1 MNHPRQHLWQALQRR
16 FGDQNKPTTAAEL
29 LVRGLKIVP
38 LDGQENS
45 AVYALGF
52 LEAGAVRRT
61 WQKARAALAPVAR
74 TSCCSTSRKWR
85 SRGGP
90 LAFASRW
97 CIGVSGGVGTSSSK
111 PWVDRVGCGRSSRA
125 LWRGNVSGTC
135 SKARSLP
142 SRPPAGTLPCC
153 TRKVDGIKAKPRW
166 PAIAPHFV
174 KPAGV
179 RV

>member
-61 WQKARAALAPVAR
+61 ASLSKDFSAVAALVQPDAACYLAVFVGDVQAQASPDAKAQWVLISYVPSTCSTKEIKKMADNRAALKAGLGASSF
-74 TSCCSTSRKWR
+74 TGDMWCSSADQITLSTYLR
-85 SRGGP
+85 S
-90 LAFASRW
+90 AE
-97 CIGVSGGVGTSSSK
+97 
-111 PWVDRVGCGRSSRA
+111 
-125 LWRGNVSGTC
+125 
-135 SKARSLP
+135 
-142 SRPPAGTLPCC
+142 
-153 TRKVDGIKAKPRW
+153 
-166 PAIAPHFV
+166 
-174 KPAGV
+174 
-179 RV
+179 